1 MNHLR
6 MNQRVKLW
14 ILLQQNYKINFELIS
29 QVNVLITVKLIGGAK
44 KSFSTDKIVLEKKTD
59 TINDLV
65 SHLIKIKPKNTL
77 EFDTKNLII
86 AVNGVDSSALDGYD
100 TKLNDD
106 DEISI
111 VPIIHGGSSHRIQFL
126 VAQSNVE
133 LFDILFDK
141 QFHRDF
147 LDELRNKHKQLIIQA
162 INPQF
167 LLSVQHAKKILA
179 ISLHAKKTKT
189 MLSKKIETDI
199 LLRFAA
205 TTQISSAIKTVG
217 RKMNMDC
224 LIIAMGKKTSLSRLY
239 SELKPFINPKPLSR
253 NNHPFLK
260 KQFNIS
266 KHQLSAVQS
275 KDSLEDIIVEK
286 AAVLI

>member
-1 MNHLR
+1 
-6 MNQRVKLW
+6 VKL
-14 ILLQQNYKINFELIS
+14 L
-29 QVNVLITVKLIGGAK
+29 GGAK
-44 KSFSTDKIVLEKKTD
+44 KSFSTDKIVLEKNIS
-59 TINDLV
+59 TINELI
-65 SHLIKIKPKNTL
+65 SHLMQIKPKDTL
-77 EFDTKNLII
+77 EFDTNNLLI
-86 AVNGVDSSALDGYD
+86 AVNGVDSSALQGYD
-100 TKLNDD
+100 TKLNGN

-111 VPIIHGGSSHRIQFL
+111 VPIIHGGSSRRIQFS

-133 LFDILFDK
+133 IFDMLFDK
-141 QFHRDF
+141 RFHIDF
-147 LDELRNKHKQLIIQA
+147 LDELRNNHKQLIIQA

-205 TTQISSAIKTVG
+205 TTQISTAIKVAG

-224 LIIAMGKKTSLSRLY
+224 LVIAIGKKSSLSRLY
-239 SELKPFINPKPLSR
+239 SEFKPFLNPKPLSR

-260 KQFNIS
+260 RQFNVS
-266 KHQLSAVQS
+266 KNQLSVVQS

-286 AAVLI
+286 ATILV